1 MIKKFRDEVQ
11 SKGYTKISNHIHYN
25 KELNLQAK
33 YLFVLILSL
42 PETYS
47 ISYKSLAAMTG
58 EGEKKIKNN
67 LEKLVE
73 QGYLHLESTQC
84 RDEKG
89 KWVVGFNCEIYELPE
104 LNPRTTEG
112 SPVSPKGR
120 HGQKA
125 VTAKGQTYNKNYSKK
140 ENLKEINKIIS
151 PNDSEIEKSET
162 KKEPLPGNPKK
173 NPSVE
178 GKASKLAELFNETG
192 GQGEGA
198 AEPCPSVSTTPP
210 VPSAMT
216 ASSLNSER
224 IIKAIMKEYS
234 HLDFEV
240 LEKSIQLAFE
250 KEISDTKSFIAYVLT
265 ILSDWNAH
273 DFTTIDKVEKHLKRI
288 LNTTPDLTL
297 KPYSGKPIRRYEMK
311 PDWLTNLDNI
321 TPYDPNKKFNEE
333 EQQKI
338 NRMKELESQILDLK
352 TLEEVEA
359 NLPF

>member
-42 PETYS
+42 PESYS
-47 ISYKSLAAMTG
+47 ISYKSLAKLTG

-140 ENLKEINKIIS
+140 ENCNLNKNKIIS
-151 PNDSEIEKSET
+151 PDESEVSEKSKT
-162 KKEPLPGNPKK
+162 KKESFPGNPEKT
-173 NPSVE
+173 PVGE
-178 GKASKLAELFNETG
+178 RLRLLFNETG
-192 GQGEGA
+192 GVGEA
-198 AEPCPSVSTTPP
+198 LAESTPDVSTNPP
-210 VPSAMT
+210 VPAMT
-216 ASSLNSER
+216 TSSLNTDR
-224 IIKAIMKEYS
+224 VIKAIMKDYS

-240 LEKSIQLAFE
+240 LEKAIKLAFE
-250 KEISDTKSFIAYVLT
+250 KDIQDTKGFVGYVLT
-265 ILSDWNAH
+265 ILEDWNCH
-273 DFTTIDKVEKHLKRI
+273 GFTTLEKVESHLERI
-288 LNTTPDLTL
+288 SNKAPDL
-297 KPYSGKPIRRYEMK
+297 KIRRYEMK
-311 PDWLTNLDNI
+311 PDWLDNI
-321 TPYDPNKKFNEE
+321 VPYDPNRTFSKE
-333 EQQKI
+333 EQQAI
-338 NRMKELESQILDLK
+338 DRMKQMQSDLLDQYA
-352 TLEEVEA
+352 A